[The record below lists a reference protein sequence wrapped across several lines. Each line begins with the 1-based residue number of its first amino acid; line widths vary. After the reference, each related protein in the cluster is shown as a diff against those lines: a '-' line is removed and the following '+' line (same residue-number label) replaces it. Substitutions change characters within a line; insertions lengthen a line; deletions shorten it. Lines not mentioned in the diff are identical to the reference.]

1 MKKKSILFINGHL
14 KIGGVE
20 KALVDLLS
28 CIDYSRY
35 DVDLLLLEG
44 DGDYL
49 SLLPPQVRVF
59 HKDTRQL
66 DGPFLSVLL
75 RNLAKLRIGNCLY
88 RIIQSLSKS
97 FGNRYLRLLS
107 CLLPCKKEYDVAI
120 AFRPGHSAEIAAYAV
135 KAGKKFIWWHHG
147 AVPDKASRIHRL
159 ESLFGEFDKVVTVS
173 DGCKRLLQDCFNLTD
188 DKLAVIPNIVDDGKL
203 KVMAEGDDPFG
214 DDHRFRIVTVSRFS
228 PEKHLVDAIDAAV
241 MLVGKLDFVWYFIG
255 DGNEYGALSQRVKD
269 MGLSDCVVL
278 PGLSANPFPYV
289 RYSDLMVHPS
299 PVESLCLSVLE
310 AMSLRIPC
318 IVVRSLGPESYI
330 EDGNN
335 GFLTPST
342 PDSICQGILDF
353 VGMDM
358 TEKKAMI
365 ANAAGMVKNK
375 FSPYVVINS
384 FEALINGD

>member
-1 MKKKSILFINGHL
+1 MKTKLLFVNGHL

-28 CIDYSRY
+28 NIDYSRY

-44 DGDYL
+44 EGDYI
-49 SLLPPQVRVF
+49 SLLPPQVRVL

-97 FGNRYLRLLS
+97 FGRRYFRLLL
-107 CLLPCKKEYDVAI
+107 CLLPCKKRYDVSI
-120 AFRPGHSAEIAAYAV
+120 AFRPGHSAEIAAYVV
-135 KAGKKFIWWHHG
+135 KAGKKYIWWHHG
-147 AVPDKASRIHRL
+147 AVPVKASRIRNL
-159 ESLFGEFDKVVTVS
+159 EGLFSEFGKIVTVS
-173 DGCKRLLQDCFNLTD
+173 DGCRRLLQDCFHLPE
-188 DKLAVIPNIVDDGKL
+188 DKFAVIPNIVDERRLKL
-203 KVMAEGDDPFG
+203 MAEDDDPFG

-228 PEKHLVDAIDAAV
+228 PEKHLGDAIDAAA

-255 DGNEYGALSQRVKD
+255 DGNEYAGLAQKVRD
-269 MGLSDCVVL
+269 MGLSNCVVL
-278 PGLSANPFPYV
+278 PGQSANPYPYMK
-289 RYSDLMVHPS
+289 YSDLMVHPS

-318 IVVRSLGPESYI
+318 IVVRSLGPESYMVSG
-330 EDGNN
+330 EN
-335 GFLTPST
+335 GILTSSGPY
-342 PDSICQGILDF
+342 SISQGILDF
-353 VGMDM
+353 VGTDM
-358 TEKKAMI
+358 TEKKAMV
-365 ANAAGMVKNK
+365 ANAADMVKNR
-375 FSPYVVINS
+375 FSPNVVING